1 LFNLLGESPDFFAVR
16 RSSRWDIVLFAL
28 IVVLAPPALLVA
40 VEALAGLV
48 SRSAQRLLHVVFVA
62 AAVAAITM
70 QVLKR
75 SAGLTSTATIVALAA
90 LA

>member
-62 AAVAAITM
+62 AAVATIT
-70 QVLKR
+70 R
-75 SAGLTSTATIVALAA
+75 GTSSRCSTATTGSMSWKR
-90 LA
+90 